1 MDFAKLKNE
10 FAKLYALAQRW
21 DEQGYAPDI
30 ERDIAKDRLRKL
42 YDKINATPEKS
53 LPTPKVETP
62 NQTIV
67 EEETNTAPEPVIEAV
82 AVAEVEVVA
91 EPAPQKILQQDELYI
106 QELFNG
112 ERELYQSEIEKLIQ
126 MNSIDQIVIYIADNF
141 NWSAQNK
148 AAESIV
154 QELFELKNA

>member
-42 YDKINATPEKS
+42 YDKINATPEKN

-62 NQTIV
+62 NQTTV
-67 EEETNTAPEPVIEAV
+67 EQKTNTAPEPVIEV
-82 AVAEVEVVA
+82 VAEAET
-91 EPAPQKILQQDELYI
+91 EPAPQKTLQQDELYI

-112 ERELYQSEIEKLIQ
+112 DRELYQTEIEKLIQ
-126 MNSIDQIVIYIADNF
+126 MNSIDQIVIYITDNF

-148 AAESIV
+148 AAENIV